1 MYINKKSFMLE
12 KEKQAQKELVEKLGS
27 LENWVK
33 CGFLNIVDIQHSWM
47 NPKELENDIY
57 SIGIRS
63 CEHPE
68 GFVSTDKIA
77 PVFRIRNG
85 KIIRDT
91 GGRADSFFW
100 GEKAYNKFKKAA
112 KECFFI
118 GTQTGVYLEN
128 LYRIRKELNDS
139 DGQKLTYMVAQRTM
153 PLEVIDCSDEF
164 RKVVVVTEEICETL
178 CGKILNSWDEK
189 IEDASILE
197 VGDLLVQEDDSGF
210 YYRVDKKQAEQ
221 TYEKVD

>member
-1 MYINKKSFMLE
+1 MLE
-12 KEKQAQKELVEKLGS
+12 KEKQTQKEIIETLAGQTED
-27 LENWVK
+27 WVK

-57 SIGIRS
+57 SIGVRS

-68 GFVSTDKIA
+68 GFVSTDKIV

-100 GEKAYNKFKKAA
+100 GEKAYNKFKKSAR
-112 KECFFI
+112 ECFFI

-128 LYRIRKELNDS
+128 LYRVRKELNDS

-153 PLEVIDCSDEF
+153 PLEVIDCADEP
-164 RKVVVVTEEICETL
+164 RKVIVVNERICNTL
-178 CGKILNSWDEK
+178 SGKVINSWDEK
-189 IEDASILE
+189 LEDASPIY
-197 VGDLLVQEDDSGF
+197 VGDLLVQDIDGSGF
-210 YYRVDKKQAEQ
+210 YYRVDKAQADL
-221 TYEKVD
+221 TYEKITE